1 MTDTALPPAPAAAAT
16 ADTPSLRIGPHLL
29 TSPLILAPMAGISDR
44 PFRELC
50 RHFGAGMA
58 VAEMLTSDTRL
69 WHSRKSSQR
78 LINETDPEPRSIQIA
93 GSEPAQMAEA
103 ARGCVAMGAQIIDI
117 NMGCPAKKVCNKAA
131 GSALLRDEQLV
142 ADILRAVVAAVAV
155 PVTLKIRTGW
165 DSDTR
170 NALHVAR
177 IAEQAGIQA
186 LAVHGRT
193 RADRFSGLAEYD
205 TIAAVKQAVSI
216 PVLANGDIDS
226 PQKARYVLN
235 HTGADGLLIGRAARG
250 RPWIFR
256 EINHYLRTGELA
268 QALPLGE
275 LQQTLTRHLARMHH
289 FYGPVM
295 GVRIARKHLAW
306 YLQSL
311 PEASA
316 ARTQLNQCTCP
327 QQQLQTVDA
336 FFSRLHRLGVT
347 CAA

>member
-1 MTDTALPPAPAAAAT
+1 MTDAGLPV
-16 ADTPSLRIGPHLL
+16 LHIGPHRLA
-29 TSPLILAPMAGISDR
+29 SPLILAPMAGISDR

-78 LINETDPEPRSIQIA
+78 LINEADPQPRSIQIA

-103 ARGCVAMGAQIIDI
+103 ARGCQAMGAQIIDI

-131 GSALLRDEQLV
+131 GSALLRDELLV
-142 ADILRAVVAAVAV
+142 ADILQAVVAAVEI

-165 DSDTR
+165 DADSR
-170 NALHVAR
+170 NALQIAR

-193 RADRFSGLAEYD
+193 RADRFNGHAEYD
-205 TIAAVKQAVSI
+205 TIAEVKHAVRI

-226 PQKARYVLN
+226 PQKARQVLEY
-235 HTGADGLLIGRAARG
+235 TGADGLLIGRAARG
-250 RPWIFR
+250 RPWIFH
-256 EINHYLRTGELA
+256 EIGHFLATGKLTA
-268 QALPLGE
+268 PLPLGE
-275 LQQTLTRHLARMHH
+275 LQEIIVRHLARMHA
-289 FYGPVM
+289 FYGPLM

-311 PEASA
+311 PEAGEFRSH
-316 ARTQLNQCTCP
+316 LNQCDCA
-327 QQQLQTVDA
+327 QQQLQAVEA
-336 FFSRLHRLGVT
+336 FFTRLQTLGVT